1 MRPQLRRD
9 SLLAVTFF
17 QKLLFAFFI
26 LLLGGGIIL
35 YQTRVRDRLEGHLCV
50 EWYTS
55 ARTLAESTIVDARR
69 PPLHRARGE
78 YTGPIPTCGELRK
91 LGDVR

>member
-1 MRPQLRRD
+1 MTA
-9 SLLAVTFF
+9 SE
-17 QKLLFAFFI
+17 KLLFAFLI
-26 LLLGGGIIL
+26 LLLGGAIIL

-55 ARTLAESTIVDARR
+55 ARTLAESAVVDARR
-69 PPLHRARGE
+69 PPLHRGRAE
-78 YTGPIPTCGELRK
+78 YSGPIPTCGELRK